1 VACKNGRSSCGT
13 NTAFKCLNKGQNEK
27 DHPMTNNSKMI
38 AIALGLTTTA
48 LLAGCATAEE
58 AIGEAISETQ
68 RARLSGSEVV
78 SSTGDRDGYA
88 EAEVSIANN
97 LDQIC
102 YDINNVRNLG
112 AITSVSLNRAPMG
125 QTGPVVLRF
134 REANEG
140 GWKNCVKRSEWLE
153 ANLEWR
159 PGNYYV
165 QISTTEYPNGAVR
178 GQLIR

>member
-1 VACKNGRSSCGT
+1 MGKCGMCSHGT
-13 NTAFKCLNKGQNEK
+13 NRDLACLDEGGKAK
-27 DHPMTNNSKMI
+27 DDLMTKNSKMI
-38 AIALGLTTTA
+38 AMALGLTTTA
-48 LLAGCATAEE
+48 MLGACATAEE

-68 RARLSGSEVV
+68 RANLRGAEVV
-78 SSTGDRDGYA
+78 SSSGDRDGYA

-102 YDINNVRNLG
+102 YDINNARNLG
-112 AITSVSLNRAPMG
+112 PITSVSLNRGRMG